1 MCNASVQRILNV
13 DQAREQSARVTRRVD
28 EFVGE
33 QIRKRRTMLG
43 LTQDQLAQALGIS
56 YQQVQKYE
64 TGTNRVSAGRL
75 YDISRVLDSGV
86 GAFFDGI
93 EPDREGQDETA
104 DRGNRAT
111 IELVRNFQSIG
122 DPQVRR
128 AVSSLVKSLSSQ
140 GGHEAGELEA
150 GELEDAGHGAI
161 GKLI

>member
-1 MCNASVQRILNV
+1 
-13 DQAREQSARVTRRVD
+13 
-28 EFVGE
+28 
-33 QIRKRRTMLG
+33 MLG

-93 EPDREGQDETA
+93 EPDRNSHDETA

-111 IELVRNFQSIG
+111 IELVRSFQAIN

-128 AVSSLVKSLSSQ
+128 AVSSLVKSLSGQ
-140 GGHEAGELEA
+140 GPDAGELDP
-150 GELEDAGHGAI
+150 GELEDTNRQAG
-161 GKLI
+161 KQLI

>member
-1 MCNASVQRILNV
+1 
-13 DQAREQSARVTRRVD
+13 
-28 EFVGE
+28 
-33 QIRKRRTMLG
+33 MLG

-93 EPDREGQDETA
+93 EPDREGHGEAA

-111 IELVRNFQSIG
+111 IELVRNFQAIS

-128 AVSSLVKSLSSQ
+128 AVSSLVKSLSGQ
-140 GGHEAGELEA
+140 GGNEAG
-150 GELEDAGHGAI
+150 
-161 GKLI
+161 

>member
-1 MCNASVQRILNV
+1 V

-33 QIRKRRTMLG
+33 QIRRRRTMLG

-93 EPDREGQDETA
+93 EPDRDAPDETA

-111 IELVRNFQSIG
+111 IELVRNFQSIS
-122 DPQVRR
+122 DPQIRR
-128 AVSSLVKSLSSQ
+128 AVSSLVKSLS
-140 GGHEAGELEA
+140 GHSNEAGELETGQA
-150 GELEDAGHGAI
+150 L
-161 GKLI
+161 GKSLI

>member
-1 MCNASVQRILNV
+1 DRMVTSCALPRPGPSASEHRRATAAHGLTARGSSVRRKATV
-13 DQAREQSARVTRRVD
+13 DQTREQSARVTRRVD

-93 EPDREGQDETA
+93 EPDRAGGDEEGA

-111 IELVRNFQSIG
+111 IELVRNFQAIG
-122 DPQVRR
+122 DPQ
-128 AVSSLVKSLSSQ
+128 
-140 GGHEAGELEA
+140 
-150 GELEDAGHGAI
+150 I
-161 GKLI
+161 

>member
-1 MCNASVQRILNV
+1 V

-33 QIRKRRTMLG
+33 QIRRRRTMLG

-86 GAFFDGI
+86 GVFFDGI
-93 EPDREGQDETA
+93 EPDRESPDEAA

-111 IELVRNFQSIG
+111 IELVRNFQAIM

-128 AVSSLVKSLSSQ
+128 AVSSLVKSLSGQ
-140 GGHEAGELEA
+140 GGGEAGELET
-150 GELEDAGHGAI
+150 EQPHGKA
-161 GKLI
+161 LI